1 MRELTKITAIHWRR
15 GAVVYLRQSTATQ
28 VKPNR
33 ESTARQYALVDRAV
47 ELGWP
52 REQVTVIDQD
62 LGLSGANATH
72 RTGFAQLLADVALG
86 HVGSVLSL
94 EVSRL
99 ARHNADWYRLLA
111 LGGMTDTLSG
121 AADGV

>member
-111 LGGMTDTLSG
+111 LCGMTDTLSG